1 MSNIV
6 ITDDHAV
13 VREGMKFLL
22 STTDDLNVIDD
33 FESGKKLLEYL
44 KKNHKKVD
52 LVLLDLVM
60 PEMDGIEVTREIK
73 RDFKDIKVVILTS
86 YTAEEYVRP
95 VIHAKA
101 DGYLIKEM
109 DATDLIDSIRGVI
122 DGKAVIH
129 PDITK
134 LLQENSDMPHQRNIL
149 STRELEV
156 FGEMATGKSNK
167 EIAETLFVSEKT
179 VKTHVSHILTKL
191 EVSDRT
197 QAVIYA
203 IRHNIVKL

>member
-22 STTDDLNVIDD
+22 STTDDLNVIED
-33 FESGKKLLEYL
+33 FESGQKLIEYL
-44 KKNHKKVD
+44 KSNHKKVE

-60 PEMDGIEVTREIK
+60 PEMDGIEVTRVIK
-73 RDFKDIKVVILTS
+73 RDFKDVKVVILTS

-95 VIHAKA
+95 VIQAKA

-109 DATDLIDSIRGVI
+109 DATDLIESIRGVLE
-122 DGKAVIH
+122 GRAVIH
-129 PDITK
+129 PEITK
-134 LLQENSDMPHQRNIL
+134 LLKENSDMPHQRNIL

-156 FGEMATGKSNK
+156 LGEMATGKSNK